1 MRAETDK
8 TDKTDMRKKKQ
19 TMAHIQTID
28 GIRYSRG
35 AISKKREQGINH
47 FTNTRVK
54 EFKDPITGEGVAH
67 GPNEMYLQ
75 SYRDYDEHPLT
86 EGEQKQRSK
95 WREACKAAAVIIKDK
110 SHPRYME
117 LYHRWREQ
125 LSDEKPCM
133 QFPNFVRAVLASE

>member
-1 MRAETDK
+1 
-8 TDKTDMRKKKQ
+8 
-19 TMAHIQTID
+19 MAKIKTID

-54 EFKDPITGEGVAH
+54 EFKDPITGETISL

-75 SYRDYDEHPLT
+75 SYRDYSEHPLT
-86 EGEQKQRSK
+86 EGEKAQRAK
-95 WREACKAAAVIIKDK
+95 WSIACKAAKAIIKDK

-125 LSDEKPCM
+125 LSAEKPCM

>member
-1 MRAETDK
+1 
-8 TDKTDMRKKKQ
+8 
-19 TMAHIQTID
+19 MAKIKTID

-54 EFKDPITGEGVAH
+54 EFKDPITGETIGL

-75 SYRDYDEHPLT
+75 SYRDYKTAPLT
-86 EGEQKQRSK
+86 DAERHQRSNWSK
-95 WREACKAAAVIIKDK
+95 ACSEALAIIRDK

-125 LSDEKPCM
+125 LSAEKPCK

>member
-1 MRAETDK
+1 
-8 TDKTDMRKKKQ
+8 
-19 TMAHIQTID
+19 MAHMKTCD
-28 GIRYSRG
+28 GIQYLQG
-35 AISKKREQGINH
+35 AISKKREQGVNH

-67 GPNEMYLQ
+67 GPNEMFLQ
-75 SYRDYDEHPLT
+75 SYRDYNEHPLT
-86 EGEQKQRSK
+86 DGEQKQRSK
-95 WREACKAAAVIIKDK
+95 WREACREASAIIRDK

-125 LSDEKPCM
+125 LNESESCK

>member
-1 MRAETDK
+1 
-8 TDKTDMRKKKQ
+8 
-19 TMAHIQTID
+19 MAKIKTID

-54 EFKDPITGEGVAH
+54 EFKDPITGETISL

-75 SYRDYDEHPLT
+75 SYRDYQEHPLT
-86 EGEQKQRSK
+86 EGEKSQRAK
-95 WREACKAAAVIIKDK
+95 WSIACKAANAIIKDK

-125 LSDEKPCM
+125 LSDEKPCK

>member
-1 MRAETDK
+1 
-8 TDKTDMRKKKQ
+8 
-19 TMAHIQTID
+19 MAHIQTID

-54 EFKDPITGEGVAH
+54 EFKDPITGEGVAL
-67 GPNEMYLQ
+67 GPNEMYQQ
-75 SYRDYDEHPLT
+75 SYRDYKTAPLT
-86 EGEQKQRSK
+86 PAEKIQRNK
-95 WREACKAAAVIIKDK
+95 WRTACREASVIVKDK

>member
-1 MRAETDK
+1 
-8 TDKTDMRKKKQ
+8 
-19 TMAHIQTID
+19 MAKIQTID

-54 EFKDPITGEGVAH
+54 EFKDPITGEGVAF

-75 SYRDYDEHPLT
+75 SYRDYKTAPLT
-86 EGEQKQRSK
+86 PAEQAQRTK
-95 WREACKAAAVIIKDK
+95 WREACREASVIIHDK

-117 LYHRWREQ
+117 LYYRWREQ
-125 LSDEKPCM
+125 LTDSAPCK